1 MTPINY
7 IQERF
12 RQGLD
17 AEVSKLKTLALTD
30 DEKARKHA
38 HLNQS
43 LIMGLMMS
51 LSWVNHGI
59 MTS

>member
-30 DEKARKHA
+30 DEKARKQS
-38 HLNQS
+38 HLNES
-43 LIMGLMMS
+43 L
-51 LSWVNHGI
+51 
-59 MTS
+59 MTGEW